1 MIYQITIKH
10 NTMTTQ
16 QIKMV
21 LKENG
26 AINVK
31 VRKVKAMG
39 KYQYGIFNWDF
50 NQISKEKFV
59 SLFPQICISALGQ
72 AWL

>member
-1 MIYQITIKH
+1 MMMIFD
-10 NTMTTQ
+10 
-16 QIKMV
+16 V
-21 LKENG
+21 
-26 AINVK
+26 NVK

-50 NQISKEKFV
+50 NQISKEKLV
-59 SLFPQICISALGQ
+59 VLFPEICISALGQ

>member
-1 MIYQITIKH
+1 
-10 NTMTTQ
+10 MTTQ
-16 QIKMV
+16 EIKNT

-26 AINVK
+26 AVNVK

-50 NQISKEKFV
+50 NQISKEKLV
-59 SLFPQICISALGQ
+59 VLFPEICISALGQ